1 MARIRK
7 FRFLIVCMVCEFVV
21 LCVVGYGT
29 FFYEKGETIEIRQ
42 LRTQEVYFDV
52 YPYYRDTDINN
63 YVIEEM
69 RNGNLEMVV
78 DIYNKKV
85 RNREITVLII
95 TRALEFK
102 IPMNLLFALVDIEC
116 AFDENAKSSKGALG
130 LMQLMPRYFK
140 HRNTKELLDIYIN
153 TMEGCKWLL
162 QRHKKYGTWYHAL
175 YYYAGSGPLA
185 LDYLV
190 KVVKK
195 EKEYDRL
202 FNEDVRKT
210 LFQKGYGR

>member
-7 FRFLIVCMVCEFVV
+7 FRFLIVCMIFEFAV

-29 FFYEKGETIEIRQ
+29 FFYEKGETVEIRQ

-52 YPYYRDTDINN
+52 YPYYRDMDVNN

-69 RNGNLEMVV
+69 RGGNLEMIV

-85 RNREITVLII
+85 RNREITVLIV

-102 IPMNLLFALVDIEC
+102 IPMNLLFALIDIEC

-130 LMQLMPRYFK
+130 LMQLMPKYFK
-140 HRNTKELLDIYIN
+140 HRKIEELLDIYIN
-153 TMEGCKWLL
+153 TMEGCAYL
-162 QRHKKYGTWYHAL
+162 QYRCKKYGSWYHAA
-175 YYYAGSGPLA
+175 YYYYGVDKYT

-190 KVVKK
+190 KVIVK

-210 LFQKGYGR
+210 LFQKGYRN